1 MTAVRWDACETA
13 NDGDWHA
20 MFAQVEFRIEGA
32 AVHQMVRFQPDKERM
47 TTVLRMITV
56 LRKDVGISWEEAL
69 RW

>member
-1 MTAVRWDACETA
+1 
-13 NDGDWHA
+13 
-20 MFAQVEFRIEGA
+20 MFAQVEFRMEGA

-56 LRKDVGISWEEAL
+56 LRKDVSISWEEAL